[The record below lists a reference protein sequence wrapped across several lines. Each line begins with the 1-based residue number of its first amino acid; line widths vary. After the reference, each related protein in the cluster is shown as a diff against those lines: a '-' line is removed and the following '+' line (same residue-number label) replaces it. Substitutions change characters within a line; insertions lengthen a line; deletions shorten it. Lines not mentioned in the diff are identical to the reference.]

1 MQPETNIYKLLFN
14 GPIITMNEKEPR
26 IEAVGILNEK
36 IISTGKLNTVKK
48 MLGQDYISVDLEGN
62 SLLPGFIDCHLHPLL
77 FVFYQVSPN
86 VSEVTSLSELKEVLK
101 EAVESKSKD
110 QLTIALNLSEEKFDD
125 PVLPTRWDLDDA
137 CPEHPI
143 FVLRYDGHIGIANTK
158 ALDLAGIDENTPVPE
173 GGEIKKNRKGELTG
187 ILTETAVSPILNK
200 VSFPKGEELKNA
212 TIKAFNYLSSQG
224 LTSLHGIL
232 HSDAG
237 GEFGD
242 FGVVEIPLLK
252 SIQSDILHN
261 WYLMVNTERPKKL
274 LRLKKP
280 PLDGGKP
287 DSQFRLGC
295 AKFFLDGTFGAKTAC
310 MYEPFTDAPEK
321 CGFCVVDTEDLY
333 QKMKVAHDN
342 EFQICIHA
350 IGDKGNRIAVDLYKR
365 LLDESPRENHRHRIE
380 HASILTENVLKDMA
394 KYKII
399 ASCQPPFIN
408 SEFNWLEKRLGK
420 ERLKDTYPMKSILD
434 AGVTLI
440 SGSDC
445 PVEDPSVIMGLHAL
459 VHRNDFIPEQC
470 ISIEEALKTYT
481 IKAAYGAFEENIKGS
496 IEIGK
501 LADFVIVNRNPLEV
515 PIDEIRNIQVM
526 ETIIRGKTVFK
537 LNQ

>member
-1 MQPETNIYKLLFN
+1 MQPETNVYKLFFN
-14 GPIITMNEKEPR
+14 GPIITMNEKEPH
-26 IEAVGILNEK
+26 IEALGILDEK
-36 IISTGKLNTVKK
+36 IISTGKLNTVKE
-48 MLGQDYISVDLEGN
+48 MLGQDYISVD
-62 SLLPGFIDCHLHPLL
+62 F
-77 FVFYQVSPN
+77 
-86 VSEVTSLSELKEVLK
+86 ELKEVLK

-110 QLTIALNLSEEKFDD
+110 QLIVALNLSEEKFDD

-158 ALDLAGIDENTPVPE
+158 ALDIAGIDKSTPVPE
-173 GGEIKKNRKGELTG
+173 GGEIRKNENGELTG

-212 TIKAFNYLSSQG
+212 TIKAFNYLASQG

-295 AKFFLDGTFGAKTAC
+295 AKFFLDGTF
-310 MYEPFTDAPEK
+310 
-321 CGFCVVDTEDLY
+321 
-333 QKMKVAHDN
+333 
-342 EFQICIHA
+342 IHA
-350 IGDKGNRIAVDLYKR
+350 IGDKGNRIVVNLYKR
-365 LLDESPRENHRHRIE
+365 LLDESPREDHRHRIE
-380 HASILTENVLKDMA
+380 HASILTEDVLKDMA

-445 PVEDPSVIMGLHAL
+445 PVEDPNVIMGLHAL
-459 VHRNDFIPEQC
+459 VHRNDFIPEQR

-481 IKAAYGAFEENIKGS
+481 INAAYGAFEENIKGS

-515 PIDEIRNIQVM
+515 PNDEIRNIQVM
-526 ETIIRGKTVFK
+526 ETIIRGKTVYK
-537 LNQ
+537 INQ